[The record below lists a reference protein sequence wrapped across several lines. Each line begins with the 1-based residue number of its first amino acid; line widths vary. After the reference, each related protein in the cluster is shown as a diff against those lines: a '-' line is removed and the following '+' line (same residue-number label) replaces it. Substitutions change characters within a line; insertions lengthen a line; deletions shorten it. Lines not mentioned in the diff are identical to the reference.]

1 MPCGVPSRRAFAA
14 LLVQL
19 ALWSQA
25 GVLLRVL
32 VSKLASSGCA
42 GAWGPCVEG
51 GGLFKDLPANALG
64 SFIMGALAS
73 SSALGLAGGKALVAL
88 PASHPA
94 QRDFELQ
101 AGLRTGFC
109 GCLTTFAAWMLEL
122 VTAAISENQ
131 WFDLFFGLLVG
142 LEVAICSYAAGVH
155 LALYVDRWALG
166 EDALAQAVTGRA
178 AEAGEARGERAKESA
193 AEVLL
198 QEYEPD
204 LPRLSPRASGAEAAA
219 LASAAPAESSSGAG
233 GGARAWGDRAAL
245 AALLAATAGLAAG
258 FALETEH
265 TWLRQGFA
273 GALMAPFGCL
283 LRWALSRLNYRGG
296 GRLGWA
302 PGGTLAANALGAAA
316 TFGIQA
322 ALVRRGLAAVPA
334 ASGDGYWESLLLHAV
349 QQGFIGALTTVSTLV
364 AELAKLSAGVPE
376 TAHAYLYGAA
386 TLAVGVLTGIVFFGW
401 AVWT

>member
-1 MPCGVPSRRAFAA
+1 VGPRRAGGKIWTSDLGPKARAPSSNFAKIARALAAATRSSAATRPLALARRAAAPPRRRAPPAAAMPCGVPSRRAFAA

-233 GGARAWGDRAAL
+233 GGPRSRRSSPRPPASRPASRSRRSTRGCARALPARSWRPL
-245 AALLAATAGLAAG
+245 AACCAG
-258 FALETEH
+258 
-265 TWLRQGFA
+265 R
-273 GALMAPFGCL
+273 
-283 LRWALSRLNYRGG
+283 SR
-296 GRLGWA
+296 A
-302 PGGTLAANALGAAA
+302 
-316 TFGIQA
+316 
-322 ALVRRGLAAVPA
+322 
-334 ASGDGYWESLLLHAV
+334 
-349 QQGFIGALTTVSTLV
+349 
-364 AELAKLSAGVPE
+364 
-376 TAHAYLYGAA
+376 
-386 TLAVGVLTGIVFFGW
+386 
-401 AVWT
+401 